1 MDVGTKGLR
10 ALSAI
15 LLCLCVWLAGCARD
29 ATLEIHQ
36 WTLVGDRP
44 VLVPGHVEPPPEGVR
59 DYDVLR
65 SRVTVPE
72 AWRGQPLTLAIPYL
86 DARVRVVANGVEAA
100 PMEWSVA
107 PGAPSQ
113 SAHAFR
119 VNAELTRSGTLEL
132 SMLVEY
138 TSKRSTWIDSVP
150 RLSATPFGD
159 RTFRIVRTVNGPAA
173 VATFAVLST
182 IGFTYLV
189 LFFFDRR
196 RHIHLWWAL
205 QAMGVAYYV
214 LERLGL
220 PQTLGLPDS
229 LGSFFVAASTTISVF
244 FVHEYFELGRPP
256 AIFRWGLPAL
266 LVVSSLLFPWF
277 SRPAFGVANSIAIG
291 VLGYQLYTLARLLR
305 RGRDRYGA
313 ASQFVAWLVIAVA
326 FPADAIYGNG
336 GGEILG
342 GAHTGVLGL
351 GVFAVIQATVL
362 GRDHIRSLKSA
373 DDLNVELRRQ
383 IADRSQRL
391 AEALSRIGA
400 VPERSAVLARGDEI
414 HGRYRIVDRLG
425 EGGMGAVFEVERV
438 TDGRHF
444 ALKVLTSATTG
455 VAMARLAREAQVA
468 AQVSHENLVAIADV
482 DVSEMGAIYLVMELV
497 DGSPLH
503 DLHDRY
509 GDVAW
514 AKTMLR
520 QIARGLAALHAR
532 GVVHR
537 DLKPANI
544 LVTRKG
550 IAKIADFG
558 IARIGEETTDPHA
571 DTVARD
577 SNRTEPNTA
586 RDPSLTATGAL
597 LGTPLYMAPELA
609 RGVKSAGASSD
620 MWSFGVIGYELVAN
634 RLAFASPPVLD
645 AMAGKPIEPPHLDEA
660 VVGAK
665 VATILMRCLDLDEK
679 ARPTAAEVAATLEAA
694 SQ

>member
-1 MDVGTKGLR
+1 VNVGTNGLR

-15 LLCLCVWLAGCARD
+15 VLFVCAWLAGCASD
-29 ATLEIHQ
+29 ATLEIHA
-36 WTLVGDRP
+36 WTLADDRP
-44 VLVPGHVEPPPEGVR
+44 VVVPGHVEAMPDGVR
-59 DYDVLR
+59 SYVLR
-65 SRVTVPE
+65 SRVTVPD

-86 DARVRVVANGVEAA
+86 EAPVRVVANGVEAA
-100 PMEWSVA
+100 PMEWSVV

-132 SMLVEY
+132 SMLVERA
-138 TSKRSTWIDSVP
+138 SKRSTWIDAVP

-159 RTFRIVRTVNGPAA
+159 RAFRIVRTVNGPLA

-220 PQTLGLPDS
+220 PQALGVPDD
-229 LGSFFVAASTTISVF
+229 LATFFVAATTLLSVF
-244 FVHEYFELGRPP
+244 FVHAYFEMGRPAP
-256 AIFRWGLPAL
+256 IFRWWLPSL
-266 LVVSSLLFPWF
+266 LVVSLLLCPWF
-277 SRPAFGVANSIAIG
+277 SRPAFSVAAAISIG
-291 VLGYQLYTLARLLR
+291 LLGYQLYTLARLYR
-305 RGRDRYGA
+305 QGRDRYAA
-313 ASQFVAWLVIAVA
+313 ASQFVAWLVIGFA

-362 GRDHIRSLKSA
+362 GRDHVRSLKSEGE
-373 DDLNVELRRQ
+373 LNIELRRQ

-391 AEALSRIGA
+391 ADALARIGA
-400 VPERSAVLARGDEI
+400 VPEQSAVPARGEDI

-425 EGGMGAVFEVERV
+425 EGGMGAVFEVERL

-455 VAMARLAREAQVA
+455 VAMARLAREAQIA

-482 DVSEMGAIYLVMELV
+482 DVSESGVIYLVMELV
-497 DGSPLH
+497 DGPPLQE
-503 DLHDRY
+503 LRY
-509 GDVAW
+509 KFGDVAW

-537 DLKPANI
+537 DLKPSNV
-544 LVTRKG
+544 LVDRDG
-550 IAKIADFG
+550 VAKIADLG
-558 IARIGEETTDPHA
+558 IARIGEETTDPQA
-571 DTVARD
+571 ATMAQD
-577 SNRTEPNTA
+577 SNRTEPNTVT
-586 RDPSLTATGAL
+586 DSPLTATGAFM
-597 LGTPLYMAPELA
+597 GTPLYMAPELA
-609 RGVKSAGASSD
+609 RGVKSAGPSSD
-620 MWSFGVIGYELVAN
+620 IWSLGVIGYELVAN
-634 RLAFASPPVLD
+634 RPAFASPPVLD

-660 VVGAK
+660 VVGAR
-665 VATILMRCLDLDEK
+665 VAAILMRCLDLDEK
-679 ARPTAAEVAATLEAA
+679 ARPTAAEVAAAFEG
-694 SQ
+694 